1 MDSSHSAIQSFSSFS
16 ESDKGHGSHGVDD
29 KKKRL
34 LHEEPA
40 LRLGAR
46 TPGKFKLGKDRSDT
60 VDHGSHRKLLVAIL
74 AQGFRVRI

>member
-46 TPGKFKLGKDRSDT
+46 TPGEFKLG
-60 VDHGSHRKLLVAIL
+60 
-74 AQGFRVRI
+74 